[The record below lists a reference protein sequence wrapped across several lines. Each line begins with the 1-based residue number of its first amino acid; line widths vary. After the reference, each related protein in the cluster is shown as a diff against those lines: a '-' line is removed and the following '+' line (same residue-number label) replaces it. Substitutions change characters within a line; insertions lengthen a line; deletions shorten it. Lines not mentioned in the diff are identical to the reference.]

1 MKDMQERSF
10 VQENHQPLADSQTQV
25 GQSVCRGASDIHS
38 GVARRLTFR
47 EAVAIAG
54 DQIGIGE
61 IPRSDPSWP
70 ILHDMCRVMAEAYV
84 AHPRMRMDVGRESY
98 EADLVASVYREITPL
113 CAQELAS
120 RLVGKM
126 GGIQHIKAYL
136 RMALYNAVFEYE
148 SVALREV
155 KQDNW
160 WE

>member
-1 MKDMQERSF
+1 MKDMQERSLS
-10 VQENHQPLADSQTQV
+10 QENRQLLADSQPKG
-25 GQSVCRGASDIHS
+25 GQSVCRGSYDTHP
-38 GVARRLTFR
+38 GVERRLTFR
-47 EAVAIAG
+47 EAVALAG

-61 IPRSDPSWP
+61 IPRRDPSWP